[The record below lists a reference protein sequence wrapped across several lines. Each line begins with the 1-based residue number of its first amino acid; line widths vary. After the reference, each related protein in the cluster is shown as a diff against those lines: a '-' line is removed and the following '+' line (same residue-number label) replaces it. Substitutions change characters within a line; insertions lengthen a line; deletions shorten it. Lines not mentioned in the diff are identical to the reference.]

1 MPPKSIRE
9 WQLDTARMLK
19 IERMRER
26 GAPTAVL
33 NAKRFAFSILVNGA
47 SYKNSYQRSKKEARE
62 EDSHG

>member
-47 SYKNSYQRSKKEARE
+47 SYKM
-62 EDSHG
+62 